1 MLDSAKTIEF
11 AYQWGNKVYTE
22 VKICLNF
29 VDITSRIVL
38 LFVLL
43 HLDSRVQLI
52 IILVIEIIFIFHA
65 LSLLVILVNIEGEI
79 YLVVVTF
86 LY

>member
-29 VDITSRIVL
+29 ADITSRIVL

-79 YLVVVTF
+79 YLVVLTF

>member
-29 VDITSRIVL
+29 ADITSRIVL

>member
-1 MLDSAKTIEF
+1 MLNSAKTIEF

-29 VDITSRIVL
+29 ADITSRIVL

>member
-1 MLDSAKTIEF
+1 MLNSAKTIEF

-29 VDITSRIVL
+29 ADITSRIVL

-79 YLVVVTF
+79 YLVVLTF

>member
-1 MLDSAKTIEF
+1 MLNSTKAIEF
-11 AYQWGNKVYTE
+11 AYQCGNKVYTE

-29 VDITSRIVL
+29 ADITSRIVL